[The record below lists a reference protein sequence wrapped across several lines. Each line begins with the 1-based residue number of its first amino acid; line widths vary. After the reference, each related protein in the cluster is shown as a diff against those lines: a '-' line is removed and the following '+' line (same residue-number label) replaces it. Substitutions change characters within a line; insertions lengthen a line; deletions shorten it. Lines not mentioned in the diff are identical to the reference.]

1 MRLPPTARRASHRGS
16 AVLRIVALAVL
27 VEATEGGALWLLDG
41 PPGGPARGPG
51 VDGEVGGGGESP
63 AAVSGGLGDANPSLP
78 SGTLPA
84 PTAREGLAT
93 EGEAFLPGELP
104 TDPTARFFLLGR
116 QSAPGPL
123 EISGRELVDALLAP
137 GWTYVRYAD
146 PATRD
151 ELLAAT
157 FHVQGLP
164 NPERPESVSAQ
175 MMDLLKAAQARKL
188 RVRLQG
194 PVFEVSRLL
203 PK

>member
-1 MRLPPTARRASHRGS
+1 MRPPPPARRVSHRGS
-16 AVLRIVALAVL
+16 AVLRLATVASLVAAAV
-27 VEATEGGALWLLDG
+27 GGALWLLEG
-41 PPGGPARGPG
+41 PPWGPPHGPG
-51 VDGEVGGGGESP
+51 VEGDGTGGGESP
-63 AAVSGGLGDANPSLP
+63 AAVPGGRGDAHPSRP

-93 EGEAFLPGELP
+93 EGEAFLSGELP
-104 TDPTARFFLLGR
+104 ADPMARFFVLGR